1 MLEAEVRLKDAY
13 RLHRRTWV
21 EPIEQIIAEAP
32 GRWSRHRHYEFLYIP
47 FSGYGINISHDE
59 TDAAETQRRPSA
71 DEAGLASLRRL
82 RDWLRWSTTIRRKLT
97 AAALQRTPTEDV
109 NGTSWKLLAS
119 ERRTPFNEMEYHLPP
134 DAGLAVFKEVIAYIE
149 AQRRDVFF
157 PIEVRKTAGD
167 QSWLSPFQGGP
178 RVSIA
183 VHAQAGED
191 HSWFFDGVEPM
202 FRAASGRPHWGKLHS
217 LAAEDLAALYPDFER
232 FTALRRE
239 LDPEWALHDTRSG
252 AVLGGDL
259 MGDKQTNAR
268 DGYYEGLQRALKADG
283 VYQPVLIVDLNRL
296 NHNIDTMLG
305 HLPAGMSYRIVAKS
319 LPSPKLLAH
328 IRARTGTNRLMTFNL
343 PMLLDVAQAMPD
355 ADQML
360 GKPLP
365 AAALKDF
372 LARVP
377 EPSAQNVSWLIDTPE
392 RLKAYDAASEETGQP
407 IKIVLELD
415 VGLHRGGFEIDD
427 ALHGTLSLLQRS
439 NRLTFTGFM
448 GYEPHIASIPKA
460 LKWRDQALQ
469 GAWDIYSQAVA
480 MARPRASWAQALW
493 TGCYATQVV
502 AQPIAFT
509 AIPG

>member
-1 MLEAEVRLKDAY
+1 MRPATHPKLAGWANWSGNQAAPDCRFVQAKDEHEIRQLLTEEAFPIRVAGAGHSFTPIVSTSGTVISLDQMGGVVSADPVAKTARIRAGGRLRDLSPELEVHGLAFRNLGDIDVQSFAGAVSTATHGTGEALGCIAAEIFAVKLMTASGDILELSEKADADLLHAAQVSLGALGIMLEAEVRLKDAY

-82 RDWLRWSTTIRRKLT
+82 RDWLRWSTTIRRRLT

-232 FTALRRE
+232 FTALRRK
-239 LDPEWALHDTRSG
+239 LDP
-252 AVLGGDL
+252 
-259 MGDKQTNAR
+259 
-268 DGYYEGLQRALKADG
+268 DGRF
-283 VYQPVLIVDLNRL
+283 
-296 NHNIDTMLG
+296 
-305 HLPAGMSYRIVAKS
+305 
-319 LPSPKLLAH
+319 
-328 IRARTGTNRLMTFNL
+328 MT
-343 PMLLDVAQAMPD
+343 PD
-355 ADQML
+355 
-360 GKPLP
+360 
-365 AAALKDF
+365 
-372 LARVP
+372 LARYWG
-377 EPSAQNVSWLIDTPE
+377 ES
-392 RLKAYDAASEETGQP
+392 
-407 IKIVLELD
+407 
-415 VGLHRGGFEIDD
+415 
-427 ALHGTLSLLQRS
+427 
-439 NRLTFTGFM
+439 
-448 GYEPHIASIPKA
+448 
-460 LKWRDQALQ
+460 
-469 GAWDIYSQAVA
+469 
-480 MARPRASWAQALW
+480 
-493 TGCYATQVV
+493 
-502 AQPIAFT
+502 
-509 AIPG
+509 

>member
-1 MLEAEVRLKDAY
+1 
-13 RLHRRTWV
+13 
-21 EPIEQIIAEAP
+21 
-32 GRWSRHRHYEFLYIP
+32 
-47 FSGYGINISHDE
+47 
-59 TDAAETQRRPSA
+59 
-71 DEAGLASLRRL
+71 
-82 RDWLRWSTTIRRKLT
+82 
-97 AAALQRTPTEDV
+97 
-109 NGTSWKLLAS
+109 
-119 ERRTPFNEMEYHLPP
+119 
-134 DAGLAVFKEVIAYIE
+134 
-149 AQRRDVFF
+149 
-157 PIEVRKTAGD
+157 
-167 QSWLSPFQGGP
+167 
-178 RVSIA
+178 
-183 VHAQAGED
+183 
-191 HSWFFDGVEPM
+191 
-202 FRAASGRPHWGKLHS
+202 
-217 LAAEDLAALYPDFER
+217 
-232 FTALRRE
+232 
-239 LDPEWALHDTRSG
+239 
-252 AVLGGDL
+252 
-259 MGDKQTNAR
+259 MGDKPTNAR

-365 AAALKDF
+365 VAALKDF

-480 MARPRASWAQALW
+480 MAESVMGAGAMDGLLRNAGGSPTYRLYRDTRVANEVSVGSALVKPTHFDTELLEPLQPACFIATPVLKAVGKTRMPATEFADSVGRTTPPESAQTFFIHGGNWLADLADPPNLSHNKGFGRSSNQEMLNAPADLDLGVDDFVFLRPHQSETVFFQFNDLVIFSDGKISDRWP
-493 TGCYATQVV
+493 TF
-502 AQPIAFT
+502 PISA
-509 AIPG
+509 